1 MSDQVATLYGANR
14 PSCAP
19 DRPYEVPTSTTSGA
33 LDWPLVDLT
42 ALISSP
48 LEPSGFSLLT
58 LIPYLV
64 WNVEMI
70 VP

>member
-1 MSDQVATLYGANR
+1 M
-14 PSCAP
+14 
-19 DRPYEVPTSTTSGA
+19 STTSGA
-33 LDWPLVDLT
+33 LDCPFVDLI

-58 LIPYLV
+58 LIPYFA
-64 WNVEMI
+64 WKVEMI